1 MVCANVFG
9 LVWSQGLRTL
19 MDFRSLSPYK
29 LDGLEW
35 TFTDIRFPERGR
47 DPLPSLFSASRPGRS
62 CFSRARV
69 VLIGFGENGSAVAF
83 VLAQDSPSD
92 PH

>member
-29 LDGLEW
+29 LDGLKS
-35 TFTDIRFPERGR
+35 DLYR
-47 DPLPSLFSASRPGRS
+47 DQV
-62 CFSRARV
+62 SRAWERPMA
-69 VLIGFGENGSAVAF
+69 IF
-83 VLAQDSPSD
+83 VFRQQTWQELFFS
-92 PH
+92 